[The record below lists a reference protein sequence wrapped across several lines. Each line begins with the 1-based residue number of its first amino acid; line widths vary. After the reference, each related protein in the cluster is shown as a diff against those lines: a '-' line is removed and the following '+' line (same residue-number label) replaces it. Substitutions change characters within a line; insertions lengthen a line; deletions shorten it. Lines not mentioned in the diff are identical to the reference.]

1 MGRSSLARLTV
12 LMCLALLAT
21 PGLAKTVKVTA
32 THPVAIVDIPDTWKV
47 LDTKRGFR
55 VKSPDEEVF
64 FWIETFTPDQRAGVV
79 AEHESYFMQ
88 QGVEITGDPEVS
100 TKDDRTVSMKST
112 HLPATWKG
120 KPTVLRYL
128 LIDLHLPSQTQILLS
143 YWASPEGDEEHDA
156 AMDKIIASFTPLAQ

>member
-1 MGRSSLARLTV
+1 MVRSSLARLALV
-12 LMCLALLAT
+12 VCLAFIAT
-21 PGLAKTVKVTA
+21 PGMAKTIKVSPEN
-32 THPVAIVDIPDTWKV
+32 PVAIVDIPDGWKV
-47 LDTKRGFR
+47 VDTKRGFG

-79 AEHESYFMQ
+79 AEHESYFTQ